1 MALSI
6 GTNISALDAAA
17 ALFSL
22 GRNIETSMERLSTG
36 KRINSASDD
45 AAGVGISSRLSV
57 EIRGTNQ
64 AIRNTLDAQA
74 LIDTAEGAHK
84 EVENILQ
91 RMREIGVQAMNDTN
105 STQDRANLD
114 TEFVALKTEI
124 DRVAS
129 GTAWAGQVLMD
140 TGDSTFSFQVG
151 GRTDNENQV
160 NVTIKSMRTADIGGD
175 AAGLRVNMA
184 RTRTLGEAEA
194 SITIIDDA
202 LKDVNTQRSELGAV
216 SNGLNHT
223 INNLTNMS
231 TNLSAAV
238 GGIEDADFAIE
249 TTKLAKNQIL
259 QRAATAM
266 LAQANASKQNV
277 LTLLR
282 N

>member
-45 AAGVGISSRLSV
+45 AAGVGISSRLSA

-151 GRTDNENQV
+151 GRTGNENQV

-266 LAQANASKQNV
+266 LAQANVSKQNV